1 MVLAISKQNTVLSI
15 LSLNPLMKSIPGC
28 FLLLVWALTLLA
40 GHSFGAEHPHI
51 IVLLAD
57 DLGWGDVS
65 YHGAGEI
72 ATPHIDRLAAR
83 GAQLDQFYS
92 QPVCSPTRAALM
104 TGRYPMR
111 YGMQC
116 GVVKPW
122 ASHGLSLEEQ
132 TLAEGLKAA
141 GYKTA
146 VTGKWH
152 LGHFQPEY
160 LPMQRGFDLQ
170 YGHYNGALDYFKHD
184 RDGGHDW
191 RRNDQPIY
199 EEGYTTDLI
208 GNEAAQIIEKHDPG
222 KPLFLYVPFNAPHTP
237 LQATEEHLERN
248 SHIEVKNR
256 HTFAAMVTNMDD
268 AIGTI
273 VEAADK
279 HLPRENTLIVFF
291 SDNGG
296 LVRFGSN
303 GKLRDGKGTLYEGGV
318 RVPAIMAWD
327 GTIKPG
333 SVVDEPLHVVD
344 LYPTLLGLAGSKP
357 RQGLPL
363 DGKDAWPSISKGR
376 ALQREFILHNL
387 TPFHG
392 AIRMGD
398 WKLVHNGQAGA
409 NAFTATGE
417 ESWELFDL
425 SVDPFETN
433 DLSSKRSKVFLKL
446 KAKLAVL
453 SGEAAAPHIAP
464 TRAPRN
470 FKAPKIWGHGDSK
483 K

>member
-1 MVLAISKQNTVLSI
+1 MDI
-15 LSLNPLMKSIPGC
+15 LMPLLKLIPRF
-28 FLLLVWALTLLA
+28 FLILVWALSLFV
-40 GHSFGAEHPHI
+40 SFSSAADRPHI

-65 YHGAGEI
+65 YHGVGEI

-83 GAQLDQFYS
+83 GTQLDQFYS

-122 ASHGLSLEEQ
+122 ASHGLSLKEQ

-160 LPMQRGFDLQ
+160 LPLQRGFDLQ
-170 YGHYNGALDYFKHD
+170 YGHYNGALDYFTHY

-191 RRNDQPIY
+191 HRNDQPIY
-199 EEGYTTDLI
+199 EEGYTTNLL
-208 GNEAAQIIEKHDPG
+208 GNEAARIIEEHDLG
-222 KPLFLYVPFNAPHTP
+222 KPLFLYVPFNAPHAP

-256 HTFAAMVTNMDD
+256 RTFAAMVTNMDD
-268 AIGTI
+268 AIGAI
-273 VEAADK
+273 VESANK
-279 HLPRENTLIVFF
+279 HLPRDNTLIVFF

-327 GTIKPG
+327 GTIKAG

-344 LYPTLLGLAGSKP
+344 LYPTLLSLAGSDVK
-357 RQGLPL
+357 QGLPL
-363 DGKDAWPSISKGR
+363 DGKDAWSSISKGKSIS
-376 ALQREFILHNL
+376 REYILFNL

-409 NAFTATGE
+409 NANTATGE

-425 SVDPFETN
+425 STDPYEAN
-433 DLSSKRSKVFLKL
+433 DLRSEQPNVFRKM
-446 KAKLAVL
+446 KAKLAEL
-453 SGEAAAPHIAP
+453 SGEAAAPHIAA
-464 TRAPRN
+464 TTL
-470 FKAPKIWGHGDSK
+470 PKRFEVPEIWGQSE
-483 K
+483 